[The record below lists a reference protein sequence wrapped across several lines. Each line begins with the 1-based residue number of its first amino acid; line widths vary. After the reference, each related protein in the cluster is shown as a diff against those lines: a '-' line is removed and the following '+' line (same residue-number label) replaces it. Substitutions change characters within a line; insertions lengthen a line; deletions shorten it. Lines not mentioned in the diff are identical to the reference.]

1 MIKMKKK
8 RMTKLN
14 KKNLKNGSAV
24 ITSLLVMLFVIVV
37 MFSIIGIYINK
48 MYSIKNLNDYYDKKI
63 VEQLTKNIS
72 NKE

>member
-1 MIKMKKK
+1 M
-8 RMTKLN
+8 N

>member
-1 MIKMKKK
+1 MKKK
-8 RMTKLN
+8 KMMKLK
-14 KKNLKNGSAV
+14 KKNFKNGSAV

-48 MYSIKNLNDYYDKKI
+48 VYSIKNLNDYYDKKI

-72 NKE
+72 NTE